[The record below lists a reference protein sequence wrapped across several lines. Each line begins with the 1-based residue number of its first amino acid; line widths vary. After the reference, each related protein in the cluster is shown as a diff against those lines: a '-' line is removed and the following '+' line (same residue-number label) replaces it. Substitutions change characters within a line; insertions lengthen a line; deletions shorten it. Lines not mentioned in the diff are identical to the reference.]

1 MVRIVLI
8 IISLLFTTMV
18 RAQEESK
25 QELSFVYI
33 AHDENTDTKALISR
47 LKEKYANTI
56 NYPDI
61 RACIFYLANGENP
74 IFVKMNMPNDNHE
87 DFENIVYSLQTKR
100 SHDISPEVDV
110 EKIVELFNEN
120 DIIDADG
127 KQVYRYIEWDY
138 YINSSFWHLQN
149 NEHIIAKLFFV
160 MDMDKLISSQYMAL
174 NFYYSDET
182 DNIPYDNVL
191 PFGSKALC
199 RSIEF
204 VPMPY

>member
-1 MVRIVLI
+1 
-8 IISLLFTTMV
+8 
-18 RAQEESK
+18 
-25 QELSFVYI
+25 
-33 AHDENTDTKALISR
+33 
-47 LKEKYANTI
+47 
-56 NYPDI
+56 
-61 RACIFYLANGENP
+61 
-74 IFVKMNMPNDNHE
+74 MNMPNDNHE
-87 DFENIVYSLQTKR
+87 DVENIVYSLQTKR

-182 DNIPYDNVL
+182 DKIPYDNEL

-199 RSIEF
+199 RSIDF